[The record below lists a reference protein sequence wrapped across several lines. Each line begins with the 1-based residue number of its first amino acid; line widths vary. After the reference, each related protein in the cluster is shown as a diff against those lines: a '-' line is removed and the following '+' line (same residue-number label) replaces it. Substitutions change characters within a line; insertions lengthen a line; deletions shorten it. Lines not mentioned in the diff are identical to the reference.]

1 MEEKQKE
8 KKKKNL
14 FLDIA
19 KAQSKTIKIPRTVS
33 RKTKAK

>member
-8 KKKKNL
+8 KKKNL